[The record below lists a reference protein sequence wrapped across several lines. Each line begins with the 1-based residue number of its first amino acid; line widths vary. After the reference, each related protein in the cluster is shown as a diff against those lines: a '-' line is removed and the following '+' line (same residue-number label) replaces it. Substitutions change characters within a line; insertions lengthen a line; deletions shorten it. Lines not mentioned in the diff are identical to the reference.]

1 MVFSLKKQTQQPA
14 TEKQGLL
21 KRLALGLQKTR
32 ARFAEGVVNLFTGKK
47 VIDTEL
53 IEELETYLLSADIG
67 VKASQELM
75 AELTKQIHRKHIND
89 PALLL
94 DTLKSIMLTMLKPA
108 EQPILIQ
115 SSHQPFVIMMVG
127 VNGAGKTTTT
137 GKITQYYQQNGY
149 QVMLAAADT
158 FRAAAIEQLQTW
170 GKRNRVPVIAQHT
183 GADSAAVS
191 FDALES
197 AKSKQLDLLI
207 IDTAGRLHTQSHLMD
222 ELKKIKRVIS
232 KLDTSAPHEVLL
244 VLDATIGQNALQQAK
259 LFKEAIGVTGLCIT
273 KLDGTAKGG
282 IVFAIAKEFNLPIRF
297 IGVGEQVTD
306 LQPFIA
312 EDFIQALF
320 ATS

>member
-1 MVFSLKKQTQQPA
+1 
-14 TEKQGLL
+14 
-21 KRLALGLQKTR
+21 
-32 ARFAEGVVNLFTGKK
+32 
-47 VIDTEL
+47 
-53 IEELETYLLSADIG
+53 
-67 VKASQELM
+67 
-75 AELTKQIHRKHIND
+75 
-89 PALLL
+89 
-94 DTLKSIMLTMLKPA
+94 
-108 EQPILIQ
+108 
-115 SSHQPFVIMMVG
+115 
-127 VNGAGKTTTT
+127 
-137 GKITQYYQQNGY
+137 ITQYYQQNGY